1 MFGKLVILAL
11 VVEAPLT
18 QPPLVQQKP
27 DMIRPVLLLD
37 TFTVL

>member
-18 QPPLVQQKP
+18 QAAFVQQKP
-27 DMIRPVLLLD
+27 DVIRPVLLLD
-37 TFTVL
+37 AFAVL